1 MKKALVL
8 VAMILLV
15 SLSLQAQTAATN
27 PIYIGARAGM
37 NLGTASFS
45 PDLPSGVSKSMRT
58 GLAAGIYA
66 EFGVAEG
73 LSISAEG
80 LYSQE
85 GVKLSAGG
93 SDETFKVDFIKIPV
107 NLRYAFNI
115 PNSTVK
121 PFIFGGG
128 NVGITAKGEVETTL
142 GTTDIKDSLESAS
155 FGIQFGAGVSFE
167 VSPGVNLFLDGQY
180 CIGLKNLSKYADQ
193 EIKPSNIGIMVGCA
207 FKVN

>member
-8 VAMILLV
+8 LAMILLV
-15 SLSLQAQTAATN
+15 SLSMQAQTATN

-37 NLGTASFS
+37 NLGNVSLN
-45 PDLPSGVSKSMRT
+45 PDLPSGVSKSSRT

-66 EFGVAEG
+66 EFGIAEG
-73 LSISAEG
+73 LAITAEG

-93 SDETFKVDFIKIPV
+93 SDETWKVDFVKVPV
-107 NLRYAFNI
+107 NLKYAFNV

-121 PFIFGGG
+121 PFVFGGG
-128 NVGITAKGEVETTL
+128 HVGFVAKGETEFG
-142 GTTDIKDSLESAS
+142 GTTNDIKDSLESVS
-155 FGIQFGAGVSFE
+155 FGLQFGAGVSFE
-167 VSPGVNLFLDGQY
+167 VSPGVNLFVDGQY
-180 CIGLKNLSKYADQ
+180 ILGLKNVSKYAGQ
-193 EIKPSNIGIMVGCA
+193 EIKPWDIGIMVGCA